1 MNQINILIWCLIVI
15 FIAFLGYYFYEK
27 GQLIVRENM
36 VPQSTVVPEST
47 VIPNQPG
54 FGGGGIYVP
63 PSGGNP
69 FGPPKPPP
77 MRPKPPQRPPQRKKT
92 PPPPKPSISQKDA
105 TPFRIYHNVTGA
117 KTYISKTLN
126 QSQFQGTLSY
136 NDAQSF
142 FLGSVKLNNQTY
154 NILTQSPDKIYY
166 IRLDGTSLIPTL
178 YESESSPFQAIS
190 NLSASDTEKQLG
202 SIQAISS
209 ISNNMPLFV
218 YNNSSNNTIQYY
230 AETVAPAPATVPV
243 TVPAPAPATV
253 PVTVPA
259 PATVPATAPATAPAP
274 ATVPSQH
281 NSDTHTN
288 NQKNNYSKEDDDKI
302 NVHFSEYVY
311 TI

>member
-1 MNQINILIWCLIVI
+1 MNQINILIWCLIII

-27 GQLIVRENM
+27 GQLIVKENM
-36 VPQSTVVPEST
+36 VPENT

-54 FGGGGIYVP
+54 FGGGGIFVP

-69 FGPPKPPP
+69 FGPPRPQPRPP

-92 PPPPKPSISQKDA
+92 TPPPKPKTTSPPKPSISQKDA
-105 TPFRIYHNVTGA
+105 TSFRIYHNVTGA

-126 QSQFQGTLSY
+126 QSQFQGTPSY

-154 NILTQSPDKIYY
+154 NILTQSPDKTYY
-166 IRLDGTSLIPTL
+166 IRLDGTSMTPTL

-190 NLSASDTEKQLG
+190 NLSASDIEKQLG

-218 YNNSSNNTIQYY
+218 YKNSSNNTIQYY
-230 AETVAPAPATVPV
+230 AETIAPAPASVPS
-243 TVPAPAPATV
+243 PA
-253 PVTVPA
+253 
-259 PATVPATAPATAPAP
+259 
-274 ATVPSQH
+274 PSQH

-288 NQKNNYSKEDDDKI
+288 NQKNNCNKEDDDKI
-302 NVHFSEYVY
+302 NVHFSKYVY
-311 TI
+311 SL

>member
-1 MNQINILIWCLIVI
+1 MNQINILIWCLIII

-27 GQLIVRENM
+27 GQLIVKENM
-36 VPQSTVVPEST
+36 VPENT

-54 FGGGGIYVP
+54 FGGGGIFVP
-63 PSGGNP
+63 PYGGNP
-69 FGPPKPPP
+69 FGPPRPQPRPP

-92 PPPPKPSISQKDA
+92 TPPPKPKTTPPPKPSISQKDA
-105 TPFRIYHNVTGA
+105 TSFRIYHNVTGA

-126 QSQFQGTLSY
+126 QSQFQGTPSY

-154 NILTQSPDKIYY
+154 NILTQSPDKTYY
-166 IRLDGTSLIPTL
+166 IRLDGTSLTPTL

-190 NLSASDTEKQLG
+190 NLSASDIEKQLG

-218 YNNSSNNTIQYY
+218 YKNSSNNTIQYY
-230 AETVAPAPATVPV
+230 AETIAPAPASVPS
-243 TVPAPAPATV
+243 PA
-253 PVTVPA
+253 
-259 PATVPATAPATAPAP
+259 
-274 ATVPSQH
+274 PSQH

-288 NQKNNYSKEDDDKI
+288 NQKNNCNKEDDDKI
-302 NVHFSEYVY
+302 NVHFSKYVY
-311 TI
+311 SL

>member
-1 MNQINILIWCLIVI
+1 MNQINILIWCLIII

-27 GQLIVRENM
+27 GQLIVKENM
-36 VPQSTVVPEST
+36 VPENT

-54 FGGGGIYVP
+54 FGGGGIFVP

-69 FGPPKPPP
+69 FGPPRPQPRPP

-92 PPPPKPSISQKDA
+92 TPPPKPKTTSPPKPSISQKDA
-105 TPFRIYHNVTGA
+105 TSFRIYHNVTGA

-126 QSQFQGTLSY
+126 QSQFQGTPSY

-154 NILTQSPDKIYY
+154 NILTQSPDKTYY
-166 IRLDGTSLIPTL
+166 IRLDGTSMTPTL

-190 NLSASDTEKQLG
+190 KLSASDIEKQLG

-218 YNNSSNNTIQYY
+218 YKNSSNNTIQYY
-230 AETVAPAPATVPV
+230 AETIAPAPASVPS
-243 TVPAPAPATV
+243 PA
-253 PVTVPA
+253 
-259 PATVPATAPATAPAP
+259 
-274 ATVPSQH
+274 PSQH

-288 NQKNNYSKEDDDKI
+288 NQKNNCNKEDDDKI
-302 NVHFSEYVY
+302 NVHFSKYVY
-311 TI
+311 SL

>member
-1 MNQINILIWCLIVI
+1 MNQINILIWCLILI

-27 GQLIVRENM
+27 GQLIVKENM
-36 VPQSTVVPEST
+36 VPQSDIVQSE
-47 VIPNQPG
+47 PG
-54 FGGGGIYVP
+54 SGSSGTYVP
-63 PSGGNP
+63 SSRGNT
-69 FGPPKPPP
+69 FGPQKNRTTSQPKKKSHIKNPVVQQ
-77 MRPKPPQRPPQRKKT
+77 PQKNRRTSPQ
-92 PPPPKPSISQKDA
+92 KPSISQKDA
-105 TPFRIYHNVTGA
+105 TSFRIYHNVTGA

-126 QSQFQGTLSY
+126 QSQFQGTPSY

-190 NLSASDTEKQLG
+190 NLSASDIEKQLG

-218 YNNSSNNTIQYY
+218 YKNSSNNTIQYY
-230 AETVAPAPATVPV
+230 AETIAPAPASVPS
-243 TVPAPAPATV
+243 PAPAPA
-253 PVTVPA
+253 
-259 PATVPATAPATAPAP
+259 
-274 ATVPSQH
+274 PSQH

-288 NQKNNYSKEDDDKI
+288 NQKNNCNKEDDDKI
-302 NVHFSEYVY
+302 NVHFSKYVY
-311 TI
+311 SL

>member
-1 MNQINILIWCLIVI
+1 MNQINILIWCLIII

-27 GQLIVRENM
+27 GQLIVKENM
-36 VPQSTVVPEST
+36 VPENT

-54 FGGGGIYVP
+54 FGGGGIFVP

-69 FGPPKPPP
+69 FGPPRPQPRPP

-92 PPPPKPSISQKDA
+92 TPPPKPKTTSPPKPSISQKDA
-105 TPFRIYHNVTGA
+105 TSFRIYHNVTGA

-126 QSQFQGTLSY
+126 QSQFQGTPSY

-154 NILTQSPDKIYY
+154 NILTQSPDKTYY
-166 IRLDGTSLIPTL
+166 IRLDGTSLTPTL

-190 NLSASDTEKQLG
+190 NLSASDIEKQLG

-218 YNNSSNNTIQYY
+218 YKNSSNNTIQYY
-230 AETVAPAPATVPV
+230 AETIAPAPASVPS
-243 TVPAPAPATV
+243 PA
-253 PVTVPA
+253 
-259 PATVPATAPATAPAP
+259 
-274 ATVPSQH
+274 PSQH

-288 NQKNNYSKEDDDKI
+288 NQKNNCNKEDDDKI
-302 NVHFSEYVY
+302 NVHFSKYVY
-311 TI
+311 SL

>member
-1 MNQINILIWCLIVI
+1 MIWCLIII

-27 GQLIVRENM
+27 GQLIVKENM
-36 VPQSTVVPEST
+36 VHQSTVVPH
-47 VIPNQPG
+47 
-54 FGGGGIYVP
+54 GGGGIYVP
-63 PSGGNP
+63 PSGRNP
-69 FGPPKPPP
+69 LGPPKPPPRQP

-92 PPPPKPSISQKDA
+92 PPPPQTKRTTSPPKPSISQKDA

-126 QSQFQGTLSY
+126 QSQFQGTPSY

-154 NILTQSPDKIYY
+154 NILTQSPDKTYY
-166 IRLDGTSLIPTL
+166 IRLDGTSMTPTL

-190 NLSASDTEKQLG
+190 NLSASDIEKQLG

-218 YNNSSNNTIQYY
+218 YKNSSNNTIQYY
-230 AETVAPAPATVPV
+230 AETIAPASVPSPA
-243 TVPAPAPATV
+243 
-253 PVTVPA
+253 
-259 PATVPATAPATAPAP
+259 
-274 ATVPSQH
+274 PSQH

-288 NQKNNYSKEDDDKI
+288 NQKNNCNKEDDDKI
-302 NVHFSEYVY
+302 NVHFSKYVY
-311 TI
+311 SL

>member
-1 MNQINILIWCLIVI
+1 MNQINILIWCLIII

-27 GQLIVRENM
+27 GQLIVKENM
-36 VPQSTVVPEST
+36 VPENT

-54 FGGGGIYVP
+54 FGGGGIFVP
-63 PSGGNP
+63 PYGGNP
-69 FGPPKPPP
+69 FGPPRPQPRPP

-92 PPPPKPSISQKDA
+92 TPPPKPKTTSPPKPSISQKDA
-105 TPFRIYHNVTGA
+105 TSFRIYHNVTGA

-126 QSQFQGTLSY
+126 QSQFQGTPSY

-154 NILTQSPDKIYY
+154 NILTQSPDKTYY
-166 IRLDGTSLIPTL
+166 IRLDGTSLTPTL

-190 NLSASDTEKQLG
+190 NLSASDIEKQLG

-218 YNNSSNNTIQYY
+218 YKNSSNNTIQYY
-230 AETVAPAPATVPV
+230 AETIAPAPASVPS
-243 TVPAPAPATV
+243 PA
-253 PVTVPA
+253 
-259 PATVPATAPATAPAP
+259 
-274 ATVPSQH
+274 PSQH

-288 NQKNNYSKEDDDKI
+288 NQKNNCNKEDDDKI
-302 NVHFSEYVY
+302 NVHFSKYVY
-311 TI
+311 SL

>member
-1 MNQINILIWCLIVI
+1 MNQINILIWCLIII

-27 GQLIVRENM
+27 GQLIVKENM
-36 VPQSTVVPEST
+36 VPENT

-54 FGGGGIYVP
+54 FGGGGIFVP
-63 PSGGNP
+63 PYGGNP
-69 FGPPKPPP
+69 FGPPRPQPRPP

-92 PPPPKPSISQKDA
+92 TPPPKPKTTPPPKPSISQKDA
-105 TPFRIYHNVTGA
+105 TSFRIYHNVTGA

-126 QSQFQGTLSY
+126 QSQFQGTPSY

-154 NILTQSPDKIYY
+154 NILTQSPDKTYY
-166 IRLDGTSLIPTL
+166 IRLDGTSMTPTL

-190 NLSASDTEKQLG
+190 KLSASDIEKQLG

-218 YNNSSNNTIQYY
+218 YKNSSNNTIQYY
-230 AETVAPAPATVPV
+230 AETIAPAPASVPS
-243 TVPAPAPATV
+243 PA
-253 PVTVPA
+253 
-259 PATVPATAPATAPAP
+259 
-274 ATVPSQH
+274 PSQH

-288 NQKNNYSKEDDDKI
+288 NQKNNCNKEDDDKI
-302 NVHFSEYVY
+302 NVHFSKYVY
-311 TI
+311 SL

>member
-1 MNQINILIWCLIVI
+1 MNQINILIWCLIII

-27 GQLIVRENM
+27 GQLIVKENM
-36 VPQSTVVPEST
+36 VPENT

-54 FGGGGIYVP
+54 FGGGGIFVP
-63 PSGGNP
+63 PYGGNP
-69 FGPPKPPP
+69 FGPPRPQPRPP

-92 PPPPKPSISQKDA
+92 TPPPKPKTTSPPKPSISQKDA
-105 TPFRIYHNVTGA
+105 TSFRIYHNVTGA

-126 QSQFQGTLSY
+126 QSQFQGTPSY

-154 NILTQSPDKIYY
+154 NILTQSPDKTYY
-166 IRLDGTSLIPTL
+166 IRLDGTSMTPTL

-190 NLSASDTEKQLG
+190 KLSASDIEKQLG

-218 YNNSSNNTIQYY
+218 YKNSSNNTIQYY
-230 AETVAPAPATVPV
+230 AETIAPAPASVPS
-243 TVPAPAPATV
+243 PA
-253 PVTVPA
+253 
-259 PATVPATAPATAPAP
+259 
-274 ATVPSQH
+274 PSQH

-288 NQKNNYSKEDDDKI
+288 NQKNNCNKEDDDKI
-302 NVHFSEYVY
+302 NVHFSKYVY
-311 TI
+311 SL